1 MSNCS
6 KAPRL
11 RLPAALSASA
21 VLLVIASAP
30 AAAQE
35 MGVGLAIGVGGALMQ
50 QMIAQPPSAGGGG
63 SAGQA
68 SSKQKPQAMAKQSGA
83 AGGGN
88 GNRPSG
94 VPPRGET
101 RFVADEVVVEFA
113 PNASQPA
120 IDQIARRYNLTRLE
134 SQNFPLI
141 GASLYHYR
149 LGGRRSVADVIG
161 ALESERTVASAQP
174 NYLYTLQEQSAPPA
188 ATDGDAAQYVLAKL
202 HVREAQQIATGKDVL
217 IAVIDSQIEPQHPD
231 FADTIVKSFDAAG
244 GDTTAHKHATAMAGA
259 ITAHGKLLG
268 VAPGAKLL
276 AAHAFGNGDAKGTSY
291 AIYKSLQWAADN
303 GARVV
308 NMSFAGPLD
317 PDLHRLLAAA
327 YAKDLVLIAA
337 AGNAGPKSP
346 PLYPAA
352 DANVIAVTATDSGDG
367 IYNMANRGDYI
378 VVAVPGVDILAA
390 APAGSYQVTTGT
402 SIAAAHVSAVAAL
415 LLERKPT
422 LKPGEIRAML
432 SSSGQPLGLDASGA
446 KLVDALRALLA
457 LGNQSAGNDGDR
469 AKR

>member
-1 MSNCS
+1 MSNAS
-6 KAPRL
+6 KAPRS
-11 RLPAALSASA
+11 RLALTLSALA
-21 VLLVIASAP
+21 VFFIAAPAP

-35 MGVGLAIGVGGALMQ
+35 IGVGLAIGVGGGLIQ
-50 QMIAQPPSAGGGG
+50 QMIAQPPAGGA

-68 SSKQKPQAMAKQSGA
+68 SSKQKPQAAAKQSGA
-83 AGGGN
+83 AAN

-101 RFVADEVVVEFA
+101 RFVADEVIVEFV
-113 PNASQPA
+113 PSASQPA
-120 IDQIARRYNLTRLE
+120 IDQIARRYNLSRLE
-134 SQNFPLI
+134 SQNFALI
-141 GASLYHYR
+141 GASLYRYR
-149 LGGRRSVADVIG
+149 IGGRRSVADVIG
-161 ALESERTVASAQP
+161 ALENERTVASAQP
-174 NYLYTLQEQSAPPA
+174 NYLYTLQEQSASPA
-188 ATDGDAAQYVLAKL
+188 TTEGDPAQYVLAKL
-202 HVREAQQIATGKDVL
+202 HIREAQQIATGKDVL

-231 FADTIVKSFDAAG
+231 FADTIIKSFDAVG
-244 GDTTAHKHATAMAGA
+244 GDTTVHKHGTAMAGA
-259 ITAHGKLLG
+259 ITAHGKFLG
-268 VAPGAKLL
+268 LAPGAKLL
-276 AAHAFGNGDAKGTSY
+276 AAHAVGTGDAKGTSY
-291 AIYKSLQWAADN
+291 AIYKCLQWAADN
-303 GARVV
+303 DARVV

-317 PDLHRLLAAA
+317 PDFHRLLAAA

-352 DANVIAVTATDSGDG
+352 DANVIAITATDSGDG
-367 IYNMANRGDYI
+367 IYTMANRGDY
-378 VVAVPGVDILAA
+378 VVVGAPGVDILAA

-415 LLERKPT
+415 LIERKPA
-422 LKPGEIRAML
+422 LKPGDVRALL
-432 SSSGQPLGLDASGA
+432 SSSAQPLGLDASGA